1 MLGGNNWQTP
11 KKSFSAG
18 QMIKLDQSFEI
29 DPDKIKELF
38 TNTADISILL
48 NRSGIIRNVFI
59 NEKFVIASN
68 TKTWINKNIKKFLTI
83 ESVEK
88 IENLLHRAW
97 KTDNTTRR
105 SIELNHVDEK
115 KWEFPVEYS
124 PTVINDNSVLISGRD
139 LRSIAEMQQ
148 QLINTQLSLEKEYE
162 KYRGYDTRFRVMLEN
177 SSENILILNANTG
190 QITDANVSAAK
201 LLGSELTSLINTEM
215 YSMFKNQ
222 EKGNFLSGLKAK
234 NGRRPLNSEKYI
246 LQNKNLE
253 VLIFSIVFRANN
265 ELLIKCK
272 LEPLISNLNINQN
285 FVSSIQ
291 TLYDKSPDGIVF
303 TDRNGLISHSN
314 ESFLSICDVAEIGDI
329 RLKSLGDFLIRGGID
344 LKVLLENTQSKGT
357 MQFYSS
363 KIQTNFGRQTL
374 VEISA
379 TFLGENHEPSF
390 AFVIKDISRL
400 ESERHSTD
408 AVSEKALQNVM
419 KLVGSA
425 PLKELVADTSDVVER
440 LCIETAIELTANNR
454 VAAADMLGVS
464 RQSLYV
470 KLRKY
475 DLMSKEPD
483 TFKLSQ

>member
-1 MLGGNNWQTP
+1 
-11 KKSFSAG
+11 
-18 QMIKLDQSFEI
+18 MIKLDQSFEI
-29 DPDKIKELF
+29 TPDKIKELF
-38 TNTADISILL
+38 ANTADISVLL
-48 NRSGIIRNVFI
+48 DRSGIIKDIFI
-59 NEKFVIASN
+59 SKNFVIASN

-83 ESVEK
+83 ESIEK
-88 IENLLHRAW
+88 IENFLGSAW
-97 KTDNTTRR
+97 NKEDNTGRP
-105 SIELNHVDEK
+105 IELNHVDEK
-115 KWEFPVEYS
+115 NWEFPIKYHS
-124 PTVINDNSVLISGRD
+124 TVINDNSVLISGRD
-139 LRSIAEMQQ
+139 LKNIAEMQQ
-148 QLINTQLSLEKEYE
+148 QLINAQLSIEKEYE

-177 SSENILILNANTG
+177 SGENILILNANTG

-201 LLGSELTSLINTEM
+201 LFNSEPPSLINTEM
-215 YSMFKNQ
+215 YSLFKNQ
-222 EKGNFLSGLKAK
+222 EKGTFLSNLKVK

-246 LQNKNLE
+246 LQTNNLE
-253 VLIFSIVFRANN
+253 VLIFSVVFRANN
-265 ELLIKCK
+265 EMLIICK
-272 LEPLISNLNINQN
+272 LEPLISNLNTNQK
-285 FVSSIQ
+285 FVSSLQ

-303 TDRNGLISHSN
+303 TDKNGLISHSN
-314 ESFLSICDVAEIGDI
+314 ESFLSLCDVADISDI
-329 RLKSLGDFLIRGGID
+329 RSKSLGDFLIRGGID

-379 TFLGENHEPSF
+379 TFLGKNHQPSF
-390 AFVIKDISRL
+390 AFVLKDTSRL
-400 ESERHSTD
+400 ETEGHNND

-475 DLMSKEPD
+475 DLMSKVPD
-483 TFKLSQ
+483 TY